1 METLKVN
8 FGKLIPLLLIIDALK
23 YKKVGNKCFFY
34 LLQETKY
41 NIQSAI
47 LK

>member
-23 YKKVGNKCFFY
+23 CKKVGNKCFFIY
-34 LLQETKY
+34 FKKPNITYNLLF
-41 NIQSAI
+41 
-47 LK
+47 